1 MKVNSIQQQSQNYKK
16 SQNFNGFIGA
26 VGKFVEKHPV
36 AITSLA
42 ASSVVAQKIVMSG
55 SEATIGPVVDIAVGK
70 AITKATNEKDGRTNQ
85 SSKVQAIRTFSQ
97 SLGGTITG
105 VIIRGLC
112 IAAMGFLA
120 GKGAQKASGE
130 IVKIL
135 NPQKLDKTKDLFKFS
150 ENVDKWGKS
159 IGGAVAVGVMM
170 FTNFLIDAPFINQIN
185 KHATKFVDKHSKK
198 SVLEQK
204 TQMTEK
210 NQDKEVK

>member
-105 VIIRGLC
+105 VIIRSLC
-112 IAAMGFLA
+112 IGAMGFLA
-120 GKGAQKASGE
+120 GKATGKLAQ
-130 IVKIL
+130 II
-135 NPQKLDKTKDLFKFS
+135 NPQGLDKTKDMFKFS

-198 SVLEQK
+198 PVLAENEQI
-204 TQMTEK
+204 TEK
-210 NQDKEVK
+210 KQDKEVK